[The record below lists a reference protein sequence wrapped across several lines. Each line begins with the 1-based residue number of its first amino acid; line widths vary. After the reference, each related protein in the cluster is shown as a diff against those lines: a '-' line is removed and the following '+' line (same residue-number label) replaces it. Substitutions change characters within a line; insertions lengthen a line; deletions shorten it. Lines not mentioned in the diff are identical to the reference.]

1 MCKFLY
7 KLLAFIIS
15 FSHAVTLY
23 GQTALYRAYE
33 KLSESELDDSKWL
46 FAGRA
51 VFEGLDAELS
61 IDGEVYWEKINQ
73 SGEFFRIKNDSIYWK
88 GFNNGRRLGCLTA
101 NPVLIYSSSSAN
113 SSPIR
118 YEVKGT
124 LDATFEIMQTGTI
137 EWKDVARGAV
147 VFSQGDTIKDVRL
160 SRMVRTVEME
170 DEEGLMT
177 DTIVSYRWFSPNSEL
192 PIAIQTDEYL
202 YVADENYIAEIL
214 DKNVEKSDQD
224 RINDTLGNAEIELD
238 GSSVTIK
245 LPETL
250 SIEAYIMDMAGNIY
264 VSVSGTDESFSL
276 STEGLLPNTY
286 VITIIAVD
294 VPDCVRKILLTI

>member
-1 MCKFLY
+1 M
-7 KLLAFIIS
+7 
-15 FSHAVTLY
+15 
-23 GQTALYRAYE
+23 
-33 KLSESELDDSKWL
+33 
-46 FAGRA
+46 
-51 VFEGLDAELS
+51 
-61 IDGEVYWEKINQ
+61 
-73 SGEFFRIKNDSIYWK
+73 
-88 GFNNGRRLGCLTA
+88 
-101 NPVLIYSSSSAN
+101 
-113 SSPIR
+113 
-118 YEVKGT
+118 KGT

-202 YVADENYIAEIL
+202 YVAGENYIAEIL

-245 LPETL
+245 LPGTL

-264 VSVSGTDESFSL
+264 VSVSGTGDTFSL
-276 STEGLLPNTY
+276 STEGLSPNTY
-286 VITIIAVD
+286 VITIIAVEA
-294 VPDCVRKILLTI
+294 PECMRKILLTL